1 MVERMRMWCMKVLPL
16 VYEDSLSYYET
27 LCKVVAKLNE
37 VITQVNGLVDG
48 AMDAYI
54 DRRFN
59 DLFMDAAYNAETET
73 LTLKMKHK
81 EAK

>member
-37 VITQVNGLVDG
+37 VINQVNGLVDG